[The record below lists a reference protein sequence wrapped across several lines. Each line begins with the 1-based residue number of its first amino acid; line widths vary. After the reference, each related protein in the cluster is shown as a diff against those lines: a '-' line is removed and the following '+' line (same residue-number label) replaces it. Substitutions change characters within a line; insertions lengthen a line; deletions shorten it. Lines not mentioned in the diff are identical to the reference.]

1 MSRKHDTI
9 FFIALYGIYTALVFV
24 LTFVPY
30 LGYISF
36 GVVSATTIHLAVLV
50 FTYLAG
56 FKHSIGFGAIFGLSS
71 LIRVAV
77 SPTGVFDYCFINP
90 LVSVLPRILFALFA
104 GVLFDLCKK
113 IDNKAL
119 RFTLVVLISIV
130 STLIHTILVLGM
142 CGILYF
148 NKLNEAYLDS
158 GGFWVVMSSIL
169 LFNTLPEMALAGV
182 CVLPMGEA
190 LNIPYK
196 RARGNENKKVIE
208 GE

>member
-1 MSRKHDTI
+1 M
-9 FFIALYGIYTALVFV
+9 
-24 LTFVPY
+24 
-30 LGYISF
+30 
-36 GVVSATTIHLAVLV
+36 
-50 FTYLAG
+50 
-56 FKHSIGFGAIFGLSS
+56 
-71 LIRVAV
+71 
-77 SPTGVFDYCFINP
+77 
-90 LVSVLPRILFALFA
+90 
-104 GVLFDLCKK
+104 LFDLCKK

-119 RFTLVVLISIV
+119 RYTLVVLISII